1 MRNATLKNKLVI
13 VFMMAVFGL
22 TVSIAALA
30 HDQIG
35 ALGEPADATD
45 YYLVTCSTDAGGVTG
60 KLEVL
65 LFDPTRTQGGGKM
78 SAVVKHGN
86 IVRTA
91 SDPQRVQWQNGNVC
105 TGISEPD
112 TEYGPPVSVH
122 GGNGTYDVMVHK
134 QKQGPKNYVLQYHC
148 KTNTGIHTGS
158 SLIVIQDQ

>member
-13 VFMMAVFGL
+13 VFMMAAFGL
-22 TVSIAALA
+22 TVEAMA

-35 ALGEPADATD
+35 TLGDAEDATD

-60 KLEVL
+60 QLEVQV
-65 LFDPTRTQGGGKM
+65 FDPTVTIGGGKI
-78 SAVVKHGN
+78 SAVVKHEN
-86 IVRTA
+86 IVSTA
-91 SDPQRVQWQNGNVC
+91 SDPQRVQWQDGNVC

-112 TEYGPPVSVH
+112 TEYGPPTFVH

-148 KTNTGIHTGS
+148 LTDAGIHTGT
-158 SLIVIQDQ
+158 SLIILQDQ